1 MNQLNGILIV
11 TLSTTLYALIFT
23 LTKKANQQIP
33 PFMVMAI
40 SMFVLFACSF
50 IASIIFEK
58 IFSFK
63 VDTIKANLSVL
74 ILIGVVNFFAFWLL
88 ILGYKYFEVWQIGLF
103 QILIPV
109 LAGIF
114 AYFILGEKLTTNLF
128 IGLAIMSVGLYVA
141 IR

>member
-1 MNQLNGILIV
+1 MNQLTGVLIMTISV
-11 TLSTTLYALIFT
+11 TLYALIFAI
-23 LTKKANQQIP
+23 TKKANQQIP

-40 SMFVLFACSF
+40 SMFVLFTCSF

-58 IFSFK
+58 FFSFRI
-63 VDTIKANLSVL
+63 DTIKANLSVL
-74 ILIGVVNFFAFWLL
+74 ILIGIVNFFAFWLL

-103 QILIPV
+103 QILTPV

-114 AYFILGEKLTTNLF
+114 AYFILGEKLSANLF
-128 IGLAIMSVGLYVA
+128 FGLAIIATGLYVA